1 MNRFLRL
8 FSFQCQLIS
17 PKCNKNY
24 DIENFGVFTTDFYQC
39 NIFRTL
45 LNNHDGA
52 FMQKVT
58 LASDQRYET
67 GQELKRYLIIYFDYA
82 FFVCW
87 VCIDPNEIF

>member
-1 MNRFLRL
+1 
-8 FSFQCQLIS
+8 
-17 PKCNKNY
+17 
-24 DIENFGVFTTDFYQC
+24 
-39 NIFRTL
+39 
-45 LNNHDGA
+45 
-52 FMQKVT
+52 MQKVT